1 MLESTKMNSIQI
13 MIEGRR
19 KRRRRGRRRRSVEV
33 KNGSHDTT
41 PDS

>member
-19 KRRRRGRRRRSVEV
+19 KRRRRGRRRSVEV